1 LVVVARGKLLVF
13 VDERERMT
21 GGEVISEISLVTSA
35 GSPKFLTGSRR
46 DPTPS
51 AGGFE

>member
-1 LVVVARGKLLVF
+1 MVVVARDSALVF
-13 VDERERMT
+13 ERELMT
-21 GGEVISEISLVTSA
+21 GGDDMSEINLVASA
-35 GSPKFLTGSRR
+35 GNPKLLTGSRK

>member
-1 LVVVARGKLLVF
+1 MVVVARGKLLVF
-13 VDERERMT
+13 VDERERMR
-21 GGEVISEISLVTSA
+21 GGEDISEISLVASA
-35 GSPKFLTGSRR
+35 GSPKLLTGSRK